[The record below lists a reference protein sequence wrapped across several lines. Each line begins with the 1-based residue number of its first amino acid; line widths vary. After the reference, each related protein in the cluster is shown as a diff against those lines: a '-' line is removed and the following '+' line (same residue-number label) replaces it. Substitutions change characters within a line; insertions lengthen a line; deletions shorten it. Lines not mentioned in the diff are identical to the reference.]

1 MMDIDKALSTAWAL
15 RYSHQGPGQ
24 KRPPKGYHQVDLRGS
39 FLLSHSGSKPVEAQL
54 GNFFRRILITS
65 KLYYVDDAGN
75 PTAFPA
81 LYLRYPDSKNIDLR
95 LDLGYQSASVQ
106 SKVDAVMHALSN
118 SGKFQLPLV
127 AINID
132 PDGGTFYRFNLV
144 APTPCKLDIAQL
156 KDLPYNLLTLGD
168 QLIINYD
175 KEPHMLITGLTGSG
189 KSYLLELLIA
199 EAKIKTANPMYSS
212 GAVYVADPKYSDLAT
227 YAERVGV
234 DKVAQSPAQIA
245 GMLREATETMNNRF
259 KSLAGAI
266 GKTALDQGLAPIFI
280 IIDEYA
286 ALIAS
291 LNSTKDKK
299 LADEINSYLTQ
310 LVMKG
315 RQADVYVIIAMQRA
329 TADTLNS
336 NLRYN
341 LSTKII
347 LGSSDA
353 TTVAM
358 IFGAQDGIKLP
369 KITQVG
375 GGYVLTSGAQIPR
388 QFYAWTYDRMDL
400 LARANSLANTV
411 SRQDLRRLVIST
423 GRIVDQI
430 EIKIAQKAPLSI
442 EVAQLNEKIKVLASV
457 AKIFG
462 TSAPTSFN
470 IELAKDHFLAE
481 DQLFKIKSYLNQ
493 LGNELVYPK
502 IKF

>member
-1 MMDIDKALSTAWAL
+1 MLDIDKALSTAWAL

-24 KRPPKGYHQVDLRGS
+24 RRPPEGYRQVDLRGS

-54 GNFFRRILITS
+54 GNFFRRIIINS

-75 PTAFPA
+75 PIAFPG
-81 LYLRYPDSKNIDLR
+81 LYIRYPDSKNVDLR

-118 SGKFQLPLV
+118 SGNFQLPLV
-127 AINID
+127 AVNVD

-144 APTPCKLDIAQL
+144 APAPCRLDIAQL

-168 QLIINYD
+168 QLTVNYD
-175 KEPHMLITGLTGSG
+175 TEPHMLITGLTGSG

-199 EAKIKTANPMYSS
+199 EAKIKTANPMYSG

-245 GMLREATETMNNRF
+245 GMLREATEAMNNRF
-259 KSLAGAI
+259 KSLSGAI

-291 LNSTKDKK
+291 LNSAKDRK
-299 LADEINSYLTQ
+299 LADEISSYLTQ

-315 RQADVYVIIAMQRA
+315 RQADVFVIIAMQRA

-347 LGSSDA
+347 LGNSDA

-358 IFGAQDGIKLP
+358 IFGAQGGIKLP

-388 QFYAWTYDRMDL
+388 QFYAWSYDRVDL
-400 LARANSLANTV
+400 LARANSLAKTI
-411 SRQDLRRLVIST
+411 SRQDLRQLVISA

-430 EIKIAQKAPLSI
+430 EIKIAQKAPLST
-442 EVAQLNEKIKVLASV
+442 EVAELNTKIKVLANV
-457 AKIFG
+457 TKILDI
-462 TSAPTSFN
+462 TTPKIASPDTLLIN
-470 IELAKDHFLAE
+470 TDYNEAE
-481 DQLFKIKSYLNQ
+481 NKLFKFKILISR
-493 LGNELVYPK
+493 LGNEILYR
-502 IKF
+502 

>member
-24 KRPPKGYHQVDLRGS
+24 KRPPEGYHQVDLRGS

-168 QLIINYD
+168 QLTINYD

-234 DKVAQSPAQIA
+234 DKVAQSSAQIA

-291 LNSTKDKK
+291 LSTKDKK

-375 GGYVLTSGAQIPR
+375 GGYILTSGAQIPR
-388 QFYAWTYDRMDL
+388 QFYAWSYDRIDL
-400 LARANSLANTV
+400 LARANSLTNTV
-411 SRQDLRRLVIST
+411 SRQDLRQLVIST
-423 GRIVDQI
+423 GRIVDQV
-430 EIKIAQKAPLSI
+430 EIRIAQKAPLSI

-493 LGNELVYPK
+493 LGNELIYPRS
-502 IKF
+502 KF

>member
-1 MMDIDKALSTAWAL
+1 MINVDKALSTVWAL
-15 RYSHQGPGQ
+15 RYSHQGPRQ
-24 KRPPKGYHQVDLRGS
+24 KRPPEGYHQVDLRGS
-39 FLLSHSGSKPVEAQL
+39 FLLSRSGNKPVEAQL

-65 KLYYVDDAGN
+65 KLYYIDDAGN

-168 QLIINYD
+168 QLTINYD

-227 YAERVGV
+227 YANRIGV

-245 GMLREATETMNNRF
+245 GMLREATETMNERF
-259 KSLAGAI
+259 KSLSGAI
-266 GKTALDQGLAPIFI
+266 GKTALDQGLAPVFI
-280 IIDEYA
+280 VIDEYA

-291 LNSTKDKK
+291 LNSAKDKK

-315 RQADVYVIIAMQRA
+315 RQADVFVIIAMQRA

-358 IFGAQDGIKLP
+358 IFGAQDIKLP

-375 GGYVLTSGAQIPR
+375 GGYILTSGAQIPR
-388 QFYAWTYDRMDL
+388 QFYAWSYDRINL

-411 SRQDLRRLVIST
+411 SRQDLRQLVIST
-423 GRIVDQI
+423 GRIVDQV
-430 EIKIAQKAPLSI
+430 EIRIAQKAPLST
-442 EVAQLNEKIKVLASV
+442 EVAQLNEKIKVLAGV
-457 AKIFG
+457 AKVSG

-470 IELAKDHFLAE
+470 IELARDHFLAE
-481 DQLFKIKSYLNQ
+481 DQLFEIKSYLNQ
-493 LGNELVYPK
+493 LGNELIYPK
-502 IKF
+502 R